1 MKQAVA
7 VVTGASSGIGR
18 AISRKLLQKGYVVY
32 GFGRHFSMEDD
43 MGENFKPIILDLTD
57 IRRLTETIQE
67 ILKEHEIAV
76 LVNNAGVGYF
86 GLHEELNPAKIHE
99 MVTVNVE
106 VPLVLSQLALRSLKR
121 QQGWLIQVCS
131 VTAEQSNPHGCAY
144 GATKAA
150 LNSFSQSL
158 FDEARKYGVKVA
170 SILPDMTKSDF
181 YRNADFCEGDT
192 EDTYLHPDEVADAVS
207 WMLDQRDG
215 MVVSKV
221 VLRPQRHRLGKK
233 GCASDK
239 KGVL

>member
-18 AISRKLLQKGYVVY
+18 AISAMLLEQGYMVY
-32 GFGRHFSMEDD
+32 GFGRDFSKEAPL
-43 MGENFKPIILDLTD
+43 GEGFEPVILDMTNLGALTQAMQD
-57 IRRLTETIQE
+57 

-86 GLHEELNPAKIHE
+86 GLHEELNPAKIQE
-99 MVTVNVE
+99 MVAVNVTA
-106 VPLVLSQLALRSLKR
+106 PLVLSQLALRSLKR
-121 QQGWLIQVCS
+121 QQGWLIQIAS

-150 LNSFSQSL
+150 MNSFSQSL

-170 SILPDMTKSDF
+170 SILPDMTESNF
-181 YRNADFCEGDT
+181 YRNADFCQGDT
-192 EDTYLHPDEVADAVS
+192 EDTYLHPKEVADTVK
-207 WMLDQRDG
+207 WMLAQRDG

-221 VLRPQRHRLGKK
+221 TLRPQKHRLGKK
-233 GCASDK
+233 SK
-239 KGVL
+239 E

>member
-18 AISRKLLQKGYVVY
+18 AISQMLLQKGYVVY
-32 GFGRHFSMEDD
+32 GFGRHFSTPND
-43 MGENFKPIILDLTD
+43 MGENFRPVVLDMMD
-57 IRRLTETIQE
+57 IRQLTEVMQG

-121 QQGWLIQVCS
+121 QQGWLIQIAS
-131 VTAEQSNPHGCAY
+131 VTAEQKNPHGCAY

-158 FDEARKYGVKVA
+158 FEEARKYGVKVA
-170 SILPDMTKSDF
+170 SVLPDMTQSNF
-181 YRNADFCEGDT
+181 YRNADFCQGDT
-192 EDTYLHPDEVADAVS
+192 EDTYLQPEEVADCVK
-207 WMLDQRDG
+207 WMLEQREG
-215 MVVSKV
+215 MVVSQV
-221 VLRPQRHRLGKK
+221 TLRPQRHRLGKK
-233 GCASDK
+233 GCTSEK